1 MIWGDKMQ
9 GKIVLHYLK
18 RISVGIAVTAV
29 FAAALYNNAADD
41 IRLQREIDKSLEN
54 SAFTVSEKSSAPVN
68 INTASVHHL
77 QRIDGIG
84 ETKARAI
91 AEYRDT
97 HGNFSS
103 VDEIV
108 NVNGI
113 GESTFEKIRDMI
125 TV

>member
-18 RISVGIAVTAV
+18 RVSVGIAVTAV
-29 FAAALYNNAADD
+29 FAAAIYNNAADD

-54 SAFTVSEKSSAPVN
+54 SAFTVSEKTSTPVN

-84 ETKARAI
+84 ETKAQAI

-113 GESTFEKIRDMI
+113 GESTFKKIRDMI

>member
-1 MIWGDKMQ
+1 MFWGDKLQ
-9 GKIVLHYLK
+9 GKIVLPYLN
-18 RISVGIAVTAV
+18 RVSVGIAVTAV
-29 FAAALYNNAADD
+29 VAAALYNSAADD